1 MLEQEN
7 ERQGIRE
14 MLLKQGELAKNAAR
28 KLAILPTQVKNNA
41 LMAMANALVHRK
53 EAILEANAQDMANA
67 KEKKMSPSFMDRL
80 LLTEERIED
89 MADGLRALAALAD
102 PIGKVEGMWHGA
114 QDLQIGQVRVPLGVV
129 GIIYEARPNVTAD
142 AAGICL
148 KTGNAVLLR
157 GSGDA
162 LHSNKAITEILAL
175 AAENAGAPVGAIQLV
190 ADASREAAQE
200 MMRLNGYI
208 DVLIPRGGAGLIR
221 SVVANATVPVI
232 ETGTGNCHI
241 FVDASAD
248 LEQAVEI
255 VYNAKV
261 QRPSTCNAAETLLVH
276 EAVAAEFLPLVAKRL
291 SEANV
296 ELRACPLAS
305 RYLPEAIPATEED
318 YATEFLAL
326 ILAVKV
332 VPDIDA
338 AMEHIATYS
347 TKHSEAILTR
357 DYANARRFQNE
368 VDAAAV
374 YVNASTRFTDGFQ
387 YGFGAEMGISTQKLH
402 ARGPMGLLAMT
413 SIKYIINGDGQIRK

>member
-7 ERQGIRE
+7 ERQGLRE

>member
-7 ERQGIRE
+7 ERQGLRE

-276 EAVAAEFLPLVAKRL
+276 EAVAAEFLSLVAKRL

-296 ELRACPLAS
+296 ELRVCPLAS

>member
-7 ERQGIRE
+7 ERQGLRE

-41 LMAMANALVHRK
+41 LMAMANAK
-53 EAILEANAQDMANA
+53 EQ
-67 KEKKMSPSFMDRL
+67 KMSPSFMDRL

-175 AAENAGAPVGAIQLV
+175 AAENAGAPVGTIQLV

-232 ETGTGNCHI
+232 ETRC
-241 FVDASAD
+241 V
-248 LEQAVEI
+248 
-255 VYNAKV
+255 
-261 QRPSTCNAAETLLVH
+261 
-276 EAVAAEFLPLVAKRL
+276 
-291 SEANV
+291 
-296 ELRACPLAS
+296 
-305 RYLPEAIPATEED
+305 
-318 YATEFLAL
+318 
-326 ILAVKV
+326 
-332 VPDIDA
+332 
-338 AMEHIATYS
+338 
-347 TKHSEAILTR
+347 
-357 DYANARRFQNE
+357 
-368 VDAAAV
+368 
-374 YVNASTRFTDGFQ
+374 
-387 YGFGAEMGISTQKLH
+387 
-402 ARGPMGLLAMT
+402 
-413 SIKYIINGDGQIRK
+413 